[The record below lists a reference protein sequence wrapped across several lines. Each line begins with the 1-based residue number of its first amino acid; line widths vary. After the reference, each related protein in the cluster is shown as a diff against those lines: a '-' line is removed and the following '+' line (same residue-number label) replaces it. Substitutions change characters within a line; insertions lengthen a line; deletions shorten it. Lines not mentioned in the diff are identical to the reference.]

1 MKGLRYTLFGLLG
14 LVLLLAAGA
23 AGGLVWLRG
32 DGGLRWLAATIEGA
46 AASPDMK
53 LSIEGLSGGI
63 PSDLAVDRITVADS
77 QGVWLTLERVRLE
90 LALSALLARRVSVE
104 ELSAARVTVARAAV
118 TTQPAPPEEPA
129 SAGGPVPDL
138 PVGIA
143 VKRLAVG
150 ELVLEEPL
158 AGQRAVLRVEG
169 SGALAAGADAAKVLM
184 DVRRIDDRPG
194 QVTLDAAFDPSERTL
209 RLALAASEPAGG
221 VIAQAAGIPGLPPVS
236 ATLDGQGTL
245 DDWTGRLVATA
256 EGVARATADATV
268 KAVAEGH
275 AISLVAGADAARLV
289 GPELAPLLG
298 DAPSLRA
305 EVLVGA
311 NGAVTLRPA
320 RLATAAATV
329 ALTGSVDTAANR
341 MDLAYEVTAG
351 GGSALRGL
359 LPGASWRD
367 GRVAGTARGPL
378 DALAVAVTAAVEGL
392 SLGDPALAP
401 LIGPLTGPRLALDAR
416 ALVNTTTGDVR
427 LEGLELATPP
437 ATAKARGTVGAWGRT
452 ADIGLTLAAD
462 DLSRFAALAGQPLA
476 GAGTIEGTVTRAS
489 DGALALALDGGL
501 HQLATG
507 TPADAALGP
516 SPTLRARAALAPD
529 GAVSVPELR
538 VDGANA
544 SLTAT
549 ASLTG
554 GRLQARATV
563 AVPELRGLGEAA
575 GTPMQ
580 GGITLRADVT
590 GTPEAP
596 AVEARLDGRDLAVG
610 GRRIGEAQVTAT
622 ATGLPATP
630 QGRVTARAGLNG
642 QPLTAGASYALD
654 GRTLRINDLAVATGE
669 NRIGGAVTVALDTLL
684 AEGRLEG
691 RLPALA
697 AFSELAGV
705 PLRGDASFTV
715 ALDRRDGRQGATLTA
730 SANGL
735 RVEGDGAPLFEALR
749 LTANAQVADALG
761 TPSGKARLELQDGS
775 AAGTAIASAT
785 ATADGGLARAGFTAV
800 VNGAGEKAPGLDL
813 AGSLA
818 GDGAL
823 TRVRVEKLQ
832 GSFQGESF
840 RLAGPATLT
849 VGPQRYGVADLR
861 LVSGGAR
868 LSADGGLTDGRL
880 TGKLSIDQLPLALAR
895 LVDPSLRLAGL
906 LNATATLGGTLRDP
920 RAELTL
926 RANDVKAQQT
936 TSNGVPGLDATVNAQ
951 WRDRRV
957 SVDGTLGTRG
967 GQATM
972 TLAARA
978 PLALDPDRM
987 AVSVPPAGRLEAS
1000 ANGTVNLA
1008 LLNDLLAGSGD
1019 RVQGTLRMDVKA
1031 DGTVGSPRLG
1041 GAVTLAGGRYEGRAT
1056 GTVVTDITARI
1067 VGDGDLFTIQS
1078 FSGRTPNGGT
1088 LRASGSIRPT
1098 ATDGRA
1104 LDLKIAASDARLLQT
1119 DLVTALF
1126 DADLTLTGALDNARL
1141 AGPVKVERAEVQV
1154 PNRLPPNVVALDVV
1168 EVGGNRRGRGTPTP
1182 VPPRKPGAGPVTA
1195 PTAAPAPAPAAGPAI
1210 ALDITVNAPNQIF
1223 VRGRGLD
1230 LELGGQLKVGGTAA
1244 APRIT
1249 GRLRSLKGE
1258 LGLIGQSFTF
1268 TRVNVDFDG
1277 TIPPDPRLDVVA
1289 EASANSVTAQVLVT
1303 GTATN
1308 PKLELA
1314 SPQGLPQD
1322 EVLARVLF
1330 GKSANKLGAGEA
1342 VQLAQSAAQLAGL
1355 GGNGG
1360 GLLEHVR
1367 RGLGVDRL
1375 EFNQG
1380 ENGRGGSVEAGRY
1393 VSDNVYVG
1401 VEQGIGGTAQSRA
1414 KVEVDITDNIQA
1426 EADVGS
1432 NASPR
1437 VGLKFEWNY

>member
-1 MKGLRYTLFGLLG
+1 MRWLKVLRYTLFGLLG

-23 AGGLVWLRG
+23 VGGFVWLRS
-32 DGGLRWLAATIEGA
+32 DGGLRWLSATIEGA
-46 AASPDMK
+46 AASPDMT
-53 LSIEGLSGGI
+53 LTVEGLTGSI
-63 PSDLAVDRITVADS
+63 PSDLDIDRITVADS

-90 LALSALLARRVSVE
+90 LALSALLTRRVSVE
-104 ELSAARVTVARAAV
+104 ELSAGSVTVARAPI

-129 SAGGPVPDL
+129 SGGGPVPDL

-143 VKRLAVG
+143 VKRLAVDR
-150 ELVLEEPL
+150 LILEEPL

-169 SGALAAGADAAKVLM
+169 SGRLAAGADAAEARI
-184 DVRRIDDRPG
+184 DVGRIDDRPG

-209 RLALAASEPAGG
+209 RLALKASEPAGG

-236 ATLDGQGTL
+236 VTLDGQGTL

-268 KAVAEGH
+268 TAVAEGH
-275 AISLVAGADAARLV
+275 AITLAAGADAARLL

-298 DAPSLRA
+298 DAPSLKA
-305 EVLVGA
+305 EILIGG
-311 NGAVTLRPA
+311 NGAVNLRPA
-320 RLATAAATV
+320 TLTTAAATV
-329 ALTGSVDTAANR
+329 ALSGTVDTAANR

-351 GGSALRGL
+351 GASALRGL
-359 LPGASWRD
+359 LPGASWRE
-367 GRVAGTARGPL
+367 GRIAGTARGPL
-378 DALAVAVTAAVEGL
+378 DALAVAVNAAVEGL
-392 SLGDPALAP
+392 SLGDPALD
-401 LIGPLTGPRLALDAR
+401 PLTGPRLALDAR
-416 ALVNTTTGDVR
+416 ALVNTATGDVR

-437 ATAKARGTVGAWGRT
+437 ATAKAQGTVGGWGQT
-452 ADIGLTLAAD
+452 ADIGLTLTAD
-462 DLSRFAALAGQPLA
+462 DLSRLAALAGQPLA
-476 GAGTIEGTVTRAS
+476 GAGTIDGRVTRGA
-489 DGALALALDGGL
+489 DGALALTLDGAL
-501 HQLATG
+501 RQLATG

-529 GAVSVPELR
+529 GAATMPELR
-538 VDGANA
+538 VEGANA
-544 SLTAT
+544 SLNAT
-549 ASLTG
+549 ASLVN
-554 GRLQARATV
+554 GRVQAQATV
-563 AVPELRGLGEAA
+563 AVPELRPIGEAA

-596 AVEARLDGRDLAVG
+596 AVEARLDGRDLVVG

-622 ATGLPATP
+622 ATGLPTAP

-642 QPLTAGASYALD
+642 QPLTAGATYALD
-654 GRTLRINDLAVATGE
+654 GQTLRVSDLAVATGE

-684 AEGRLEG
+684 ADGRLEG

-715 ALDRRDGRQGATLTA
+715 ALDGRDGRQGATLTA

-735 RVEGDGAPLFEALR
+735 RVEGDGAPLFEARR

-761 TPSGKARLELQDGS
+761 NPSGKARLELQDGS
-775 AAGTAIASAT
+775 ASGTAITSAT
-785 ATADGGLARAGFTAV
+785 ATAEGSLARAGFTAA
-800 VNGAGEKAPGLDL
+800 VNGAGERAPSLDL
-813 AGSLA
+813 AGSVA
-818 GDGAL
+818 GDGDL
-823 TRVRVEKLQ
+823 TRVRVERLQ

-868 LSADGGLTDGRL
+868 LSVDGGLTDGGL
-880 TGKLSIDQLPLALAR
+880 NGKLSIDQLPLALAR
-895 LVDPSLRLAGL
+895 LADPSLRLAGA

-926 RANDVKAQQT
+926 RASDVKAQQT

-972 TLAARA
+972 TFAARA
-978 PLALDPDRM
+978 PLVLAPDTM
-987 AVSVPPAGRLEAS
+987 AVSVPPNGGLEAS
-1000 ANGTVNLA
+1000 ADGTVNLS

-1019 RVQGTLRMDVKA
+1019 RVQGTLRLDVKA
-1031 DGTVGSPRLG
+1031 GGTVGNPRLG
-1041 GAVTLAGGRYEGRAT
+1041 GTVTLAGGRYEGRAT
-1056 GTVVTDITARI
+1056 GAVVTDIAARI
-1067 VGDGDLFTIQS
+1067 VGDGDVFTIQS
-1078 FSGRTPNGGT
+1078 FTGRTPNGGT
-1088 LRASGSIRPT
+1088 LRASGSIRPA

-1104 LDLKIAASDARLLQT
+1104 LDLRVTANDARLLQT
-1119 DLVTALF
+1119 DIVTALF
-1126 DADLTLTGALDNARL
+1126 DADLALTGALDDSRL
-1141 AGPVKVERAEVQV
+1141 SGPVKVERAEVQV

-1182 VPPRKPGAGPVTA
+1182 VPPRKPGATPAAAAA
-1195 PTAAPAPAPAAGPAI
+1195 PTPPPAAGPNI
-1210 ALDITVNAPNQIF
+1210 ALDITINAPNQIF

-1244 APRIT
+1244 APRIS
-1249 GRLRSLKGE
+1249 GRLRSLEGE
-1258 LGLIGQSFTF
+1258 LSLIGQTFTF

-1289 EASANSVTAQVLVT
+1289 EASANGVTAQVLVT

-1360 GLLEHVR
+1360 GLLERVR

-1380 ENGRGGSVEAGRY
+1380 ENGRGGAVEAGRY